1 MRRSEGSALANG
13 VTFVSSAT
21 LVTEAER
28 RNAMHAR
35 DGGKF
40 RPRECSPLPH
50 RAVFR
55 WVALLTLAVAASAGR
70 PARADWPAL
79 AALERAGAAV
89 SASAVDLEQG
99 TVIQQFHPDERLT
112 PASLTK
118 LVTAAAALEAW
129 PAEKIFQTRLASSA
143 NLVGGALDGDLILE
157 GAGDPSLDDHSLW
170 ILAAQLR
177 GAGVMRVR
185 GRLVVDPA
193 PFGLVACET
202 QDRCA
207 ALRRSDT
214 AYNAPLAAVGVD
226 FGNWCVDVRPSRPGA
241 PALVQGC
248 GVAALPIP
256 VDGVIRTIRAGGRQ
270 TFWVERMTDAQGDR
284 LRVGGDVPAGDVQ
297 VVYRAMSDPVRGVGL
312 LLRETLREIGIQVD
326 GPVVVSPGQL
336 PRNAVVV
343 AEAEGLPLREQL
355 ERMLRFSNNYIADV
369 LSLDLAAS
377 LSERR
382 PIRLADAGG
391 MLADVLARLRS
402 PGRRATLDPPVL
414 LSGSGLTPQNR
425 LSASD
430 LTALLEHEYRDTRHF
445 PVFYGSLVVPR
456 DAPFEFLRTGSA
468 AWLDRVA
475 LKTGTMDEPN
485 SVCGI
490 AGFLRKRDGGW
501 IAFAVIVNGTSR
513 RRHIPLSQALAAE
526 QSNVDALLRRY

>member
-1 MRRSEGSALANG
+1 
-13 VTFVSSAT
+13 
-21 LVTEAER
+21 
-28 RNAMHAR
+28 MHAR

-55 WVALLTLAVAASAGR
+55 CAALITFAVAASAGR
-70 PARADWPAL
+70 PARADWQAL

-89 SASAVDLEQG
+89 SASAIDLEQG
-99 TVIQQFHPDERLT
+99 TVIQQLYPDERLT
-112 PASLTK
+112 PASVTK

-143 NLVGGALDGDLILE
+143 SLVGGELDGDLILE

-177 GAGVMRVR
+177 GAGVLRVR

-207 ALRRSDT
+207 ALHRSDT
-214 AYNAPLAAVGVD
+214 AYDAPLAAVGVD

-241 PALVQGC
+241 PALLQGC
-248 GVAALPIP
+248 GVAVLPIP

-270 TFWVERMTDAQGDR
+270 TFWVERVTDAQGDR
-284 LRVGGDVPAGDVQ
+284 LRVGGDVPAGEVQ

-312 LLRETLREIGIQVD
+312 LLAETLREIGIQVY
-326 GPVVVSPGQL
+326 GPVVVSPQPL
-336 PRNAVVV
+336 PRNVVV
-343 AEAEGLPLREQL
+343 LAEAEGLPLREQL

-369 LSLDLAAS
+369 LSLDLAAN
-377 LSERR
+377 LSEQR
-382 PIRLADAGG
+382 PIRLSDAGG
-391 MLADVLARLRS
+391 VLADFLARLRS
-402 PGRRATLDPPVL
+402 PGRRATHDPPVL

-430 LTALLEHEYRDTRHF
+430 LVALLEHEYRDTRHF

-456 DAPFEFLRTGSA
+456 DAPFEFLRTGST

-501 IAFAVIVNGTSR
+501 IAFAVIVNGTPR
-513 RRHIPLSQALAAE
+513 RRHIPLLQALAAE
-526 QSNVDALLRRY
+526 QSDVDALLRRY